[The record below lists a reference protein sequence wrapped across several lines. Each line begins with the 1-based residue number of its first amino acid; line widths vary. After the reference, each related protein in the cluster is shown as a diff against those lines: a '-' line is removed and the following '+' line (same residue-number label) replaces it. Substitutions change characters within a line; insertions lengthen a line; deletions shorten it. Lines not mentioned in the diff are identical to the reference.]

1 MVVRGG
7 KWVGEKE
14 EVEIKRVCV
23 CVLFFFCVC
32 GGGGGGGERQEEGEE
47 GCVLCQE
54 MWERKSERGRE
65 KGGGGE
71 DIERTREI
79 GMIIIGLFIQTAQSC
94 NTRYPFRFSKIP
106 HTCKE
111 TAGEKGGGGGGG

>member
-1 MVVRGG
+1 M
-7 KWVGEKE
+7 
-14 EVEIKRVCV
+14 
-23 CVLFFFCVC
+23 FFFFFFFFL
-32 GGGGGGGERQEEGEE
+32 GGGGERQEEGEE
-47 GCVLCQE
+47 GCVCQE

-65 KGGGGE
+65 KERERGGGRGGGGG

-111 TAGEKGGGGGGG
+111 KAGERGGGGGGN